1 MAEMKGVDILIL
13 VDTGTEGTPQWTP
26 VGGQRGATLSES
38 VDTIETTHKAS
49 GGYKTYEAGLI
60 DWTISCDGV
69 YIPDDAGYKALVDAM
84 RQRKKVK
91 VRWQEAGQAT
101 YEGLAIVT
109 SRDLEGP
116 HDGEATYSMEL
127 QGCGAPVLQPT
138 P

>member
-13 VDTGTEGTPQWTP
+13 VDVGTDGSPNWKP

-49 GGYKTYEAGLI
+49 GGYKQYEAGLV

-69 YIPDDAGYKALVDAM
+69 YIPDDDGYKALVDAL

-91 VRWQEAGQAT
+91 VRWQEAGQTA

-127 QGCGAPVLQPT
+127 QGVGAPTPVPT